1 MKLENY
7 YNKLP
12 WKTIKVN
19 IVNFYFLYLFDNTKN
34 NSRIS
39 Y

>member
-12 WKTIKVN
+12 RKTIQVN
-19 IVNFYFLYLFDNTKN
+19 FGNFYFLYLSDNTKN
-34 NSRIS
+34 KSTIS

>member
-12 WKTIKVN
+12 WKTLQ
-19 IVNFYFLYLFDNTKN
+19 VNFVELSIIIIMSVLVTILD
-34 NSRIS
+34 
-39 Y
+39 